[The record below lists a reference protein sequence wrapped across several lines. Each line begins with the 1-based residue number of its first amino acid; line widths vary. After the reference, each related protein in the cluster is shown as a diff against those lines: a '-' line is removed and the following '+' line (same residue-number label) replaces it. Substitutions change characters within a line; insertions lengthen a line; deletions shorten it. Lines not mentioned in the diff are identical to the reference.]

1 MLGRSGQ
8 RFSADWDLPDGLVKD
23 ALEVSLG
30 QGGTLEI
37 LVGLDLLGA
46 GQRLLV

>member
-1 MLGRSGQ
+1 MMDHNS
-8 RFSADWDLPDGLVKD
+8 PDSLVKD

-30 QGGTLEI
+30 QSRTLEV

-46 GQRLLV
+46 SQRLLV